1 MVLVRNHSVALV
13 LLGGGTPLEGCNLS
27 QLQLGNNHLRSQLK
41 MLYWMK
47 YPRLYLKI
55 IGDIYIY
62 IYIHYITSHHIALH
76 YITLHYITYRII
88 HTDRQTY
95 TYIHTYI
102 YTYEYIRTYVY
113 MCNGQVTCN
122 EWATVIPASWTGF
135 LWMGILTP
143 VLTMAHVVIA
153 RRLKA
158 ATSRGQVSQSWAVNT
173 VNQIPEQNCLV
184 ADWMNV
190 EYPLVIN
197 RDKGK

>member
-1 MVLVRNHSVALV
+1 
-13 LLGGGTPLEGCNLS
+13 
-27 QLQLGNNHLRSQLK
+27 
-41 MLYWMK
+41 
-47 YPRLYLKI
+47 
-55 IGDIYIY
+55 
-62 IYIHYITSHHIALH
+62 
-76 YITLHYITYRII
+76 
-88 HTDRQTY
+88 
-95 TYIHTYI
+95 
-102 YTYEYIRTYVY
+102 
-113 MCNGQVTCN
+113 
-122 EWATVIPASWTGF
+122 
-135 LWMGILTP
+135 MGILTP